1 MSSNV
6 RTMPNEQSRQIQRT
20 IEEVMQGIQRKLAE
34 PLYLQINSEKNG
46 SLSIRHIQFLTI
58 DEFAGLCRVEERTVY
73 GWLER
78 AEKTGLKCYRPPG
91 SRGILFEMNEAV
103 EWILNNSNL
112 EQK

>member
-6 RTMPNEQSRQIQRT
+6 RTMPNEQSRQIQQT
-20 IEEVMQGIQRKLAE
+20 LEGVMQELRRKLE
-34 PLYLQINSEKNG
+34 SPIYLQINSEKNG
-46 SLSIRHIQFLTI
+46 SLSVKHIQFLTI
-58 DEFAGLCRVEERTVY
+58 DEFAALCRVEERTVY

-78 AEKTGLKCYRPPG
+78 AQKTGLKCYRPPG
-91 SRGILFEMNEAV
+91 SRGILFEMGEAV